1 MIISENFP
9 YTHEFF
15 KIFDEICKIPHGSG
29 NTQAIADY
37 CIEFAKECGCDAVQ
51 DNAGNVIIK
60 KVGGVGFETSEPIII
75 QGHLDMVCDKTPDSN
90 HDFTRDP
97 LKLSFD
103 GKYITAENTTLGGDD
118 GIAIA
123 YGLALIKDKE
133 LQLPPLEILLTV
145 DEETGLFG
153 AADLDGSLLSGK
165 NLINLDSEEE
175 GTLLCGCAGGIT
187 ASVTQKFKET
197 FSVGTCVTLS
207 LTGLAGGHSGVE
219 IHKRRLN
226 AAKVM
231 ASLLSEVAGQIRLV
245 SLVSGSKNNAIP
257 CNAVA
262 KFVVCKKDIDVILE
276 KINTIFSSL
285 EVISTEDTPKLN
297 IDKKRYF
304 GKALTVKDTKSIID
318 YLNDV
323 PDGVLEE
330 GKTGVITSLNTGIS
344 TYSNGNLYC
353 ESLIRSMDNSQLKK
367 VSDEVSATAYN
378 YGFAVN
384 YGEPYPAWEYNE
396 VSPLREKM
404 VEVFE
409 KMYGSKPQ
417 VATIHAGLECG
428 LISEKIPGMDAVS
441 LGPDILDVH
450 TVNEKLDVE
459 SSIRVWEYL
468 VELLKSF

>member
-1 MIISENFP
+1 MIISDNFP
-9 YTHEFF
+9 YNHEFF
-15 KIFDEICKIPHGSG
+15 KIFAEICKIPHGSG
-29 NTQAIADY
+29 NTHAIADY
-37 CIEFAKECGCDAVQ
+37 CIKFAKECGCDATK
-51 DNAGNVIIK
+51 DKAGNVIIK
-60 KVGGVGFETSEPIII
+60 KAGGIGFESAEPIII
-75 QGHLDMVCDKTPDSN
+75 QGHLDMVCDKTPDSS

-97 LKLSFD
+97 LKISFD

-118 GIAIA
+118 SIAIA

-145 DEETGLFG
+145 DEETGLYG

-187 ASVTQKFKET
+187 ASVTQKFTET
-197 FSVGTCVTLS
+197 VSVGTCVTLNF
-207 LTGLAGGHSGVE
+207 TGLAGGHSGVE

-231 ASLLSEVAGQIRLV
+231 ASLLNDVVGQIRLI

-262 KFVVCKKDIDVILE
+262 KFVVCNKDIDVVLE
-276 KINTIFSSL
+276 KINSKFGLL
-285 EVISTEDTPKLN
+285 EVISGEDTPKLN
-297 IDKKRYF
+297 IDKNMYF
-304 GKALTVKDTKSIID
+304 GKTLSVKDTKSILG
-318 YLNDV
+318 YLNEV

-330 GKTGVITSLNTGIS
+330 GKTGVMTSLNTGIS
-344 TYSNGNLYC
+344 TYSNGSLYC
-353 ESLIRSMDNSQLKK
+353 ELLIRSMDNSQLKK
-367 VSDEVSATAYN
+367 VSDKVSATAYK
-378 YGFAVN
+378 YGFNVN
-384 YGEPYPAWEYNE
+384 SGEPYPAWEYNE
-396 VSPLREKM
+396 VSPLRDKM
-404 VEVFE
+404 VAVFE

-417 VATIHAGLECG
+417 IATIHAGLECG
-428 LISEKIPGMDAVS
+428 LISEKIAGMDAVS
-441 LGPDILDVH
+441 LGPNILDVH